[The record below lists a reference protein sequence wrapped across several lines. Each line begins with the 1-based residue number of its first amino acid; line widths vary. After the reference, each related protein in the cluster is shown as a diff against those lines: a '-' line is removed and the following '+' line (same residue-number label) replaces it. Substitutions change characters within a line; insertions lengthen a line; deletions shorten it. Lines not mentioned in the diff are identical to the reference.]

1 SDIYV
6 SQIDSEGN
14 ISDPVNLGSEI
25 NTSGKETFP
34 FVSAHNEL
42 YFSSDGHFGLGGLD
56 VFYVKIEDTGYGN
69 LLNIGE
75 PVNSYADDFAY
86 GIDAQT
92 SRGFI
97 SSNRTENQGQ
107 FVYDN
112 IYSFLETSPIIDVY
126 FAQIQGLVTNKQT
139 GLPITGANIVLSDA
153 EGKLYKQVM
162 TDENGQYLVEIN
174 KFESYFIKAS
184 KESYDTNENVSKP
197 NLENQEI
204 NVQLQQHEG
213 ALVAEGDLAEGVN
226 SPIIEFD
233 VDKSNIRQDARVQLE
248 VLLAALSQD
257 PNVKIE
263 IASHTDSRANDA
275 YNQPLSQRRS
285 TSTMD

>member
-1 SDIYV
+1 AEELSINSDHFSTAHPALSPDETKLYFASDRPGGFGASDIYV

-112 IYSFLETSPIIDVY
+112 IYSFLETSPI
-126 FAQIQGLVTNKQT
+126 
-139 GLPITGANIVLSDA
+139 
-153 EGKLYKQVM
+153 
-162 TDENGQYLVEIN
+162 
-174 KFESYFIKAS
+174 
-184 KESYDTNENVSKP
+184 
-197 NLENQEI
+197 
-204 NVQLQQHEG
+204 
-213 ALVAEGDLAEGVN
+213 
-226 SPIIEFD
+226 
-233 VDKSNIRQDARVQLE
+233 
-248 VLLAALSQD
+248 
-257 PNVKIE
+257 
-263 IASHTDSRANDA
+263 
-275 YNQPLSQRRS
+275 
-285 TSTMD
+285 